1 MDLKPYRYVL
11 KIAELRNM
19 TKAANELY
27 VAQPSLSHYIA
38 KIEEELGTP
47 LFNRNTNPISLTLA
61 GEKYVETA
69 QMILAL
75 NDRMR
80 QEVSDIA
87 SQKKGMVRL
96 AISHARAA
104 FFLPYVL
111 PEFKKKYPG
120 VDVRTVEVRSDLV
133 EEYVAKGKCD
143 LGILPFPISGAYILE
158 KDIICEEELVLVA
171 GHPLNEGKVENG
183 RPYVN
188 LEDCGEYP
196 YILLKKG
203 HGIRT
208 AVDIL
213 FMEHGI
219 RKTNVFETTSNETA
233 FRLATVDMG
242 LGIIPESTIIL
253 SNPLKK
259 PYLYSLSK
267 EGVCWQIGAIYR
279 QKEYLTTAQQELI
292 SLMKAHFAKSPIFR
306 YSGNKEK

>member
-1 MDLKPYRYVL
+1 MDLKQYQYVL
-11 KIAELRNM
+11 KIAELQNM
-19 TKAANELY
+19 TKAASELY
-27 VAQPSLSHYIA
+27 VAQPSLSHFIA
-38 KIEEELGTP
+38 KIEEELGTL

-69 QMILAL
+69 RMILAL

-80 QEVSDIA
+80 QEISDIA
-87 SQKKGMVRL
+87 NQKKGMIRL

-111 PEFKKKYPG
+111 PEFKEKFPG
-120 VDVRTVEVRSDLV
+120 VDIRTMEVRSDLV
-133 EEYVAKGKCD
+133 EKYVAKGQCD
-143 LGILPFPISGAYILE
+143 LGILPFPISGEYTLE
-158 KDIICEEELVLVA
+158 KDVICEEELVLVA
-171 GHPLNEGKVENG
+171 GHPLSEGKAENG
-183 RPYVN
+183 RAYVN
-188 LEDCGEYP
+188 LEECGDYP

-233 FRLATVDMG
+233 FRLATVNMG
-242 LGIIPESTIIL
+242 LGIVPESTVVL
-253 SNPLKK
+253 SCPLEK

-267 EGVCWQIGAIYR
+267 DGVRWQIGAIYR
-279 QKEYLTTAQQELI
+279 QKEYLTAAQQELI
-292 SLMKAHFAKSPIFR
+292 RLMKAHFSQTPISR
-306 YSGNKEK
+306 YK